1 MSDPV
6 PMSDAELA
14 ERLRATSLRV
24 KAEIAERQKRAV
36 IAVLM
41 ANKEERNAGVL
52 ADAILAA
59 IAGKPYQVTTSQGES

>member
-1 MSDPV
+1 MSDPA

-24 KAEIAERQKRAV
+24 KAEMAERQKRAV
-36 IAVLM
+36 VAVLM
-41 ANKEERNAGVL
+41 ANKEERDAGVL

-59 IAGKPYQVTTSQGES
+59 IKAAR

>member
-1 MSDPV
+1 MSDPA

-14 ERLRATSLRV
+14 DRLRATSLRV

-36 IAVLM
+36 VAVLM
-41 ANKEERNAGVL
+41 ANKEERDAGVL

-59 IAGKPYQVTTSQGES
+59 IGGKR

>member
-1 MSDPV
+1 MSDPA

-14 ERLRATSLRV
+14 DRLRVTSLRV

-36 IAVLM
+36 VAVLM
-41 ANKEERNAGVL
+41 ANKEERDAGVL

-59 IAGKPYQVTTSQGES
+59 IKAAR